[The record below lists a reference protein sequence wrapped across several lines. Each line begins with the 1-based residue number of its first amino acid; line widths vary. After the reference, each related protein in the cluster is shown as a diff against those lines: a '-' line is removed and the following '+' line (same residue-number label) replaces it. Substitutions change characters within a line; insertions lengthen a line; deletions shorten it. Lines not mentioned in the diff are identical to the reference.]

1 MKEFY
6 ELNYDDNQNKD
17 DFVYDIEISAN
28 EVPKY
33 LAEVEKYGPW
43 GMGNEPPVF
52 KVTEFQALPV
62 DGQFI
67 KLLGSDESI
76 VKISGKNADAIGF
89 DMGDK
94 FEDWRSLKHMNLIG
108 TLSSNFFN
116 DKKTPQIEFSDYT
129 TIEVKKIK
137 TDFQKNLELLA
148 IS

>member
-1 MKEFY
+1 M
-6 ELNYDDNQNKD
+6 
-17 DFVYDIEISAN
+17 
-28 EVPKY
+28 
-33 LAEVEKYGPW
+33 AEVEKYGPW

-76 VKISGKNADAIGF
+76 VKNSGKNVDAIGF

-94 FEDWRSLKHMNLIG
+94 FEDWRSLKYMDLIG